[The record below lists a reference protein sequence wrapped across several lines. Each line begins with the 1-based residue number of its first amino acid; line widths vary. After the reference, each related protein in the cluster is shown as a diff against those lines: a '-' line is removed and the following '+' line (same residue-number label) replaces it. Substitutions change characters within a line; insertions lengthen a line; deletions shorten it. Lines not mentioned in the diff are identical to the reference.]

1 MENFQIALLL
11 FYTLHSIMTKPNV
24 KSKKSSRSATG
35 PILLSIIVFIIFSLG
50 FFPMVLAGK
59 LVLYFLTFDKLWHF
73 LLLPF
78 LIYLGVVILI
88 ISEISISGLII
99 KLFNIKYKPGTYEY
113 SFYDRNT
120 FKWII
125 VCSLYTP
132 CRKII
137 EIFPV
142 GAMKNIYYK
151 LLGMKIGENTLVG
164 GIIKDPCVTEFGN
177 NVTMGEYAIIY
188 GHIQDYSKRII
199 TIGRIKIG
207 NNCVIGAG
215 AIIMPGATLQ
225 DNVVLAAGALVTQNQ
240 ILEDGKTYAGIP
252 AKEIIVADNTK
263 KL

>member
-1 MENFQIALLL
+1 MR
-11 FYTLHSIMTKPNV
+11 KPNV
-24 KSKKSSRSATG
+24 KSKKHSKSITG

-50 FFPMVLAGK
+50 FFPLLLVGK
-59 LVLYFLTFDKLWHF
+59 LMLYFLTFDELWHF

-78 LIYLGVVILI
+78 MIYLGVVILI

-99 KLFNIKYKPGTYEY
+99 KLFNIKYKAGTYEY
-113 SFYDRNT
+113 SFKDRNT
-120 FKWII
+120 FKWIL

-164 GIIKDPCVTEFGN
+164 GVIKDPCVTEFGN

-188 GHIQDYSKRII
+188 GHIQDYSKGII
-199 TIGRIKIG
+199 KIGRIKVG
-207 NNCVIGAG
+207 DNCIIGARSVV
-215 AIIMPGATLQ
+215 MPGATLK

-240 ILEDGKTYAGIP
+240 ILEEGKTYAGIP
-252 AKEIIVADNTK
+252 AKEIILTGKAK
-263 KL
+263 KV